1 MKIYKRWKEAYQKNI
16 KYFKGL
22 LLFFLFHFLVE
33 IKILKDIFKDHKE
46 VNSYINNSNFAT
58 NEKPLQVRDI
68 HSPNRAF
75 MGKIN
80 YPIFQFPNIMT
91 RTTVMYNESYSV
103 INFKK
108 RGCT

>member
-1 MKIYKRWKEAYQKNI
+1 MKRSLPKKNI

-22 LLFFLFHFLVE
+22 LCCFFHFLVE
-33 IKILKDIFKDHKE
+33 IKVLKDTFKDHKE
-46 VNSYINNSNFAT
+46 VNSYINNPNFAI
-58 NEKPLQVRDI
+58 NGKPSQVRDI

-91 RTTVMYNESYSV
+91 
-103 INFKK
+103 
-108 RGCT
+108 